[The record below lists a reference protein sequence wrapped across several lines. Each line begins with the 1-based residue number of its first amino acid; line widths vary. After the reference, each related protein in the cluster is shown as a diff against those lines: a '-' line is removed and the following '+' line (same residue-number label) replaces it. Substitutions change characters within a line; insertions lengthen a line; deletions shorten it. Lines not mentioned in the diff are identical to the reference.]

1 MTDRACCLPRI
12 QHGLSNVLRFVFA
25 IPPSSA
31 TPLRRLQRGIA
42 PTAHARPAPPSRS
55 ADPAG
60 PKDPRIRLR
69 IRVNPPP
76 DSPARST
83 DAARSVDGVLVRQ
96 QDPIPRAREALLFL
110 QRQCIPFILLTNG
123 GGKTEAER
131 VEELSGILG
140 VPLDPSVL
148 IQSHT
153 PFASM
158 NDRKRSTVLVVG
170 GDADKCR
177 LVAER
182 WVP

>member
-1 MTDRACCLPRI
+1 
-12 QHGLSNVLRFVFA
+12 
-25 IPPSSA
+25 
-31 TPLRRLQRGIA
+31 
-42 PTAHARPAPPSRS
+42 
-55 ADPAG
+55 
-60 PKDPRIRLR
+60 
-69 IRVNPPP
+69 
-76 DSPARST
+76 
-83 DAARSVDGVLVRQ
+83 VLVRQ
-96 QDPIPRAREALLFL
+96 RDPIPRAREALLFL
-110 QRQCIPFILLTNG
+110 QRQRIPFILLTNG

-131 VEELSGILG
+131 VEELSRILG

-158 NDRKRSTVLVVG
+158 NNRKRSTVLVVG